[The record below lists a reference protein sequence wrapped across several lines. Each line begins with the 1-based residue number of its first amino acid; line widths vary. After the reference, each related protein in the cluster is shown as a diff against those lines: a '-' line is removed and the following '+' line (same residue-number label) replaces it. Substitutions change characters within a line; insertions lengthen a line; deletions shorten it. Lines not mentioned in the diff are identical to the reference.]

1 MRHRLSLCGAVVI
14 LITLYSAMAGMS
26 ANEDA
31 PPFDVDRLLKG
42 PDHKDFPWRVW
53 TTAHYLTVQQR
64 FGARVEA
71 RINGGSLQN
80 RALGRDM
87 HFVVKVGNAD
97 GRWVPDY
104 SYTRVRVP
112 PGLDNFQVQ
121 FSSGIYLRP
130 GRYVIALVVYDDLI
144 KKQNVWR
151 KLLTVDRVK
160 NDPLPEIDRNL
171 PDVEFRVQPIDEEL
185 KFYSGDQSRKWL
197 PVKNNRCLCVDIVA
211 NTSVDNV
218 SRGRDFGRMQSS
230 SILNISSVLSNL
242 GLRNGR
248 VRVTILDA
256 LEMKTL
262 VYREDAAGFDLQGK
276 IRLVARQNPDT
287 IDIDSLASQTQA
299 SAYLFDTLH
308 EILKDDACVPDKESP
323 LKIVIVVSTDMV
335 FAKHT
340 PIRQIAPQDP
350 ASVLFFHFR
359 TRFIP
364 AADDLSK
371 MLKTTNCKAYTVRD
385 GSSFREDLA
394 DLISRLE
401 KFAK

>member
-1 MRHRLSLCGAVVI
+1 
-14 LITLYSAMAGMS
+14 
-26 ANEDA
+26 
-31 PPFDVDRLLKG
+31 
-42 PDHKDFPWRVW
+42 
-53 TTAHYLTVQQR
+53 
-64 FGARVEA
+64 
-71 RINGGSLQN
+71 
-80 RALGRDM
+80 
-87 HFVVKVGNAD
+87 
-97 GRWVPDY
+97 
-104 SYTRVRVP
+104 
-112 PGLDNFQVQ
+112 
-121 FSSGIYLRP
+121 LRP

-171 PDVEFRVQPIDEEL
+171 PDVEFRVEPIDEEL
-185 KFYSGDQSRKWL
+185 KFYSLDQSRKWL

-218 SRGRDFGRMQSS
+218 SRGRDFGRMRSS
-230 SILNISSVLSNL
+230 SILSISNMLSYL
-242 GLRNGR
+242 ELRNGR

-262 VYREDAAGFDLQGK
+262 VYREDALGFDWQGTS
-276 IRLVARQNPDT
+276 RLVARQNLDT

-308 EILKDDACVPDKESP
+308 EILKDDACAPGKEAP

-359 TRFIP
+359 TRLIP

-371 MLKTTNCKAYTVRD
+371 MLKMTNCKAYTVQN